1 MLPLKDINPTEKKP
15 VVTISIIIA
24 CTLVYF
30 HESSLSEPALRNLI
44 YNFGFVPARFF
55 SPDTGILEKMLP
67 VFTSMFLHG
76 SFLHIAGNMLYLWI
90 FGNNVEDRLGHI
102 PFLIFYF
109 LSGTVAALAQG
120 IVNVNSNVPM
130 IGASGAI
137 AGVLG
142 AYLVLFPGAR
152 IVTLIIFYFIT
163 VQELPSYIVIS
174 LWFIIQFFNS
184 LWSLAGIETG
194 VAYLAHVGGFVAGL
208 VLVNFFPK
216 RKTRRVYY
224 PKDYY

>member
-1 MLPLKDINPTEKKP
+1 MLPLRDINPTEKKP

-44 YNFGFVPARFF
+44 YTFGFVPARFF

>member
-1 MLPLKDINPTEKKP
+1 
-15 VVTISIIIA
+15 
-24 CTLVYF
+24 
-30 HESSLSEPALRNLI
+30 
-44 YNFGFVPARFF
+44 
-55 SPDTGILEKMLP
+55 
-67 VFTSMFLHG
+67 
-76 SFLHIAGNMLYLWI
+76 
-90 FGNNVEDRLGHI
+90 
-102 PFLIFYF
+102 
-109 LSGTVAALAQG
+109 
-120 IVNVNSNVPM
+120 M